1 MVTKKMITVVMALGV
16 GLLLTQDASAR
27 GPRARKSWVP
37 QEAWNAIKA
46 RAGQDMG
53 TNQVKLYKSRWS
65 KKLSKG
71 LQGHLGTRTP
81 AYVVHAKSTGRSF
94 SYEKKKGPY
103 LAVKSRQGN
112 WEVFPLALAANK
124 QGRPSKKHITKAD
137 GMKENNTYA
146 WADGW
151 LGGTKVVQ
159 AVKAK
164 NTLWTSTQEGQLVA
178 SKGRGRTKTLFI
190 LGDPNRQ
197 GSDPAAYA
205 KVKLFNFLL
214 PRRPGPVPM
223 PGPGIPRPVANGERN
238 AANPPATIMPIPP
251 PHPRLGGEL
260 NTKFLEVP
268 KPLHGQGQPRPR
280 PQS

>member
-1 MVTKKMITVVMALGV
+1 MIAVVMALGL
-16 GLLLTQDASAR
+16 GLLLAQDASAR
-27 GPRARKSWVP
+27 GPRARKGWVP

-65 KKLSKG
+65 KKLSSG
-71 LQGHLGTRTP
+71 LQGQLGSRTR
-81 AYVVHAKSTGRSF
+81 AYVVHAKATGRQH
-94 SYEKKKGPY
+94 SYEKKRGPY
-103 LAVKSRQGN
+103 LAVKSNQGN
-112 WEVFPLALAANK
+112 WEVFPLALATNN
-124 QGRPSKKHITKAD
+124 QGRPAKGKHITKAD

-146 WADGW
+146 YADGW

-159 AVKAK
+159 AVQAK
-164 NTLWTSTQEGQLVA
+164 NTLWTSTREGQIVA
-178 SKGRGRTKTLFI
+178 SKGRGRTKTMFI

-197 GSDPAAYA
+197 DNNPAAYA
-205 KVKLFNFLL
+205 KVKLFNYYL
-214 PRRPGPVPM
+214 PRRPGPPL
-223 PGPGIPRPVANGERN
+223 RPLADGEGN
-238 AANPPATIMPIPP
+238 AANRPAIMP

-268 KPLHGQGQPRPR
+268 KPLHGQGQPQPR